1 MKKNFAIIIFI
12 ILIIA
17 SSSVFALPAFIT
29 EPSSNMTAYLK
40 EKSIFSKYSK
50 KSITISAN
58 EEDIREKICL
68 PIIMYHKISIDKKGT
83 YMVNQWQL
91 ESDLI
96 AFKKAGYTTVFPSE
110 IIAYVKQGKKL
121 PSKPLLLTF
130 DDGHYNNLCY
140 ALPLLKKYNAKALMN
155 IIGQFSNNSSLAGD
169 SNPAYSH
176 VTWQQIKELYN
187 SGFFE
192 IGNHSYNMH
201 NYKPRFGVIQKKNE
215 SSEEYHTCLKEDIE
229 KLQNKLRLC
238 AGIVPKIFAWPFG
251 EYSINATNILLSM
264 GFEMF
269 LTCNEGVSFIKKNNP
284 SSLIQ
289 LKRINRNG
297 LFSTQELINKINK
310 QLI

>member
-1 MKKNFAIIIFI
+1 MKKIFAVIFS
-12 ILIIA
+12 ILILVA
-17 SSSVFALPAFIT
+17 SSAVFAPSAFVIAT
-29 EPSSNMTAYLK
+29 KSNMMTVYLK
-40 EKSIFSKYSK
+40 EKIIFSKDSK
-50 KSITISAN
+50 KSSTILTNGQDS
-58 EEDIREKICL
+58 REKIRL
-68 PIIMYHKISIDKKGT
+68 PIVMYHKISIDKKGT
-83 YMVNQWQL
+83 YIVNQWQL

-96 AFKKAGYTTVFPSE
+96 AFQKAGYTTVFPSE
-110 IIAYVKQGKKL
+110 IISYVKQGKKL

-140 ALPLLKKYNAKALMN
+140 ALPLLKKYNVKALMN
-155 IIGQFSNNSSLAGD
+155 IIGQFSNNSSLVGD

-176 VTWQQIKELYN
+176 VTWQQIKELYD

-201 NYKPRFGVIQKKNE
+201 NYKPRFGIIQKKNE
-215 SSEEYHTCLKEDIE
+215 TSEEYYTCLKEDIG

-238 AGIVPKIFAWPFG
+238 AGVIPKVFAWPFG
-251 EYSINATNILLSM
+251 EYSTNATNILLSM

-297 LFSTQELINKINK
+297 LFSTQELINK
-310 QLI
+310 LSL